1 MLLLFHFFAPFLMQ
15 LLQASVSCHPGG
27 LSTTCAVTADPMGK
41 SLTAARRQV
50 EWEPLKSSVSWK
62 GKTVNNTK
70 IILVFCLVLSLLFV
84 AGYLASDRNATTDK
98 APGRNA
104 TTDKAPGRIAATGKA
119 PGRIAATSK
128 APGRIA
134 ATNKAPDRI
143 AATGKAPDRNVTTTR
158 APDKYLTLNLGRK
171 ATMKLALI
179 PAGKFMMGSTLSA
192 EEVAGRFALSGA
204 AGILQIT
211 AGDFTDEHPRRQVT
225 IGKPFYMGVTEV
237 TQAQWKA
244 VKGSSPWARQ
254 SYTRD
259 KADHAAG
266 YISWND
272 AMMFCK
278 MLSKKTG
285 HTVRLPTE
293 AEWEYAC
300 RAGTTTA
307 FSCGDDPSK
316 LGDYAQ
322 YRGNTYENKEKY
334 AHSAGAKQPNAWGLY
349 DMHGNV
355 YEWCADW
362 YADSYANADALGPT
376 GPPAGKERV
385 ARGGSWRSV
394 PAHCR
399 AARRTRFSP
408 DSLSATFGFRVVVES
423 AAGVD

>member
-1 MLLLFHFFAPFLMQ
+1 M
-15 LLQASVSCHPGG
+15 S
-27 LSTTCAVTADPMGK
+27 
-41 SLTAARRQV
+41 
-50 EWEPLKSSVSWK
+50 
-62 GKTVNNTK
+62 NTK
-70 IILVFCLVLSLLFV
+70 TIWVFCIVLSLLFV
-84 AGYLASDRNATTDK
+84 AGYLASDRNSATNK
-98 APGRNA
+98 APDRN
-104 TTDKAPGRIAATGKA
+104 
-119 PGRIAATSK
+119 
-128 APGRIA
+128 A
-134 ATNKAPDRI
+134 ATNKAPDQNVTTNKAPDQN
-143 AATGKAPDRNVTTTR
+143 AATSKAPDRNVTTTR

-171 ATMKLALI
+171 ATMKLALL
-179 PAGKFMMGSTLSA
+179 PAGEFMMGSTLSA
-192 EEVAGRFALSGA
+192 EEVAGRFALSGST
-204 AGILQIT
+204 GILKIT

-244 VKGSSPWARQ
+244 VKGSSPWKGQ
-254 SYTRD
+254 SYTKE
-259 KADHAAG
+259 KADHAAS

-272 AMMFCK
+272 AKAFCK
-278 MLSKKTG
+278 ALSKKTG

-362 YADSYANADALGPT
+362 YADSYANADTDGPQ
-376 GPPAGKERV
+376 GPATGKERV
-385 ARGGSWRSV
+385 ARSGSWRSV

-423 AAGVD
+423 APGVD